1 MKIVT
6 EEGYRKALER
16 ANFLRSLGFKSQEN
30 AELAEVESAIA
41 AYEHLADQPDISKG
55 RPPRNL

>member
-16 ANFLRSLGFKSQEN
+16 VNSLRSSGFKSQEN

-41 AYEHLADQPDISKG
+41 AYENLADQPDISKG
-55 RPPRNL
+55 RPPRNS

>member
-6 EEGYRKALER
+6 EGDYRRALER
-16 ANFLRSLGFKSQEN
+16 ANSLRSLGCKSEEN
-30 AELAEVESAIA
+30 AELAEVEGAIA
-41 AYEHLADQPDISKG
+41 AYEQLPDRPDVSKG